1 MNVFDLVASISLDVS
16 QYNSGLENAKHKM
29 TLFGQ
34 GLAGTVGGIAGT
46 LGKVALSG
54 VAAATTAVVAFG
66 KSSLSVGMQF
76 DQAMSGVAATL
87 GKTVD
92 EMNAEVLQGADGW
105 TGTLREFAQKLGSE
119 TAFTATQAAQALNY
133 MALAGYTAQQSVDM
147 LPTVLNLASAGGMDL
162 ARASDMVTDAQS
174 ALGLSFEDTTGL
186 VNKMA
191 LAASKTNTSVE
202 QLGDAILT
210 VGGTA
215 KNMSGGTTELV
226 EVLGLLAD
234 NGIKGSEGGTHLRNM
249 LLKLASPTKDGT
261 KALQALNLSIF
272 DADGNMRSF
281 SDIFQDMN
289 AALSQFTQEERLKM
303 ISDMFNARDIA
314 SVEALL
320 GTSAERWAEL
330 AGNIDAA
337 GTAADNMANTKL
349 DNLSGDITIFQ
360 SALEGARIALA
371 DRLTPT
377 LRLFVQQ
384 ATKGVSEVTKAFQK
398 DGLEGAMKALGTWL
412 ANLSVEIAKYVPSM
426 ISAGASLLSGLIEG
440 LVGAGPQ
447 LVDAFGRIAY
457 SGATAFVGLIN
468 QLITP
473 GINGLIDDINTILGT
488 NIPHIPDITL
498 PTWEE
503 ITGKENLETIKE
515 EVETELSDIPA
526 EVEIEP
532 TVPGELPRK
541 AEEGLGGVI
550 TKANTFIEDKVKIED
565 VGVAPDAGK
574 GTEGA
579 INQIAED
586 ANATLNDGKVAVKE
600 VGVSPEAS
608 GNLENSLGGVVTSAN
623 TYLNTGAGKIAVRE
637 IAVDSSASESVN
649 EGMQGVVDSANA
661 TLNGAEGTA
670 PVTLENIGVDISPLQ
685 AKREE
690 IVNSLKDFWRGPE
703 GIWTKTQEFFKMPA
717 DLQNGL
723 NDMIDFV
730 NGLFGTGVKHVGEYD
745 VEDVMGGINKQKA
758 SAESIID
765 YMKGIQA
772 QYGEAAT
779 NTNAWKAAVSE
790 LKTVLPG
797 VDSVLAANKGNIEAT
812 TKALEAHKDA
822 WYADMAAQALYAAK
836 EDYYNRLVDS
846 AKNKATAEMNLDIA
860 TTNMEEQRET
870 ILGLVDAAKQLAG
883 EGNKEGAEAI
893 GSFFNDLFAEHGIT
907 NIAEASTEDLY
918 NAVSTLADTSEKY
931 EQLGNRIHP
940 FTDEFSGADQ
950 LAAKDWAD
958 NAKSQLESYEAAW
971 QSYLDA
977 QDAQKLAQTQ
987 YEDASKS
994 YEEFS
999 AAIEAAMDSAMN
1011 STATATDEVEELKSS
1026 IGGLTDKDLYIREHI
1041 IKDVG
1046 ANPFAEDLLNLKHI
1060 EGSFASGLNYVPYD
1074 GYLAE
1079 LHRGEAVLNAADADS
1094 YRGGG
1099 SGGNLS
1105 GLAAEIGNAVKS
1117 ALEGVGIYMGTE
1129 RVADLV
1135 TERVSQ
1141 NIADEARERRY
1152 A

>member
-440 LVGAGPQ
+440 LVASGPQ

-457 SGATAFVGLIN
+457 SAATAFVGLIN

-723 NDMIDFV
+723 NSIVDFF
-730 NGLFGTGVKHVGEYD
+730 NQFFGTSINHVGEYD
-745 VEDVMGGINKQKA
+745 VDDVLGGIEKSEDDA
-758 SAESIID
+758 MSIIE
-765 YMKGIQA
+765 YMEQIEQKYGDNATHTTEWILALQELEKYVPGIS
-772 QYGEAAT
+772 EALAAE
-779 NTNAWKAAVSE
+779 NAAVGESTE
-790 LKTVLPG
+790 VLK
-797 VDSVLAANKGNIEAT
+797 
-812 TKALEAHKDA
+812 AHTRA
-822 WYADMAAQALYAAK
+822 WYDDMKAQALAAAK
-836 EDYYNRLVDS
+836 KDYADRLADA
-846 AKNKATAEMNLDIA
+846 AKGKATADIQMNIASNEMDA
-860 TTNMEEQRET
+860 QRNVL
-870 ILGLVDAAKQLAG
+870 LGLIESAKQLG
-883 EGNKEGAEAI
+883 KEVNGVRATEVYMNDMLAEYGITDLGSASTQDLYGFISDYADTRELWEALGGRI
-893 GSFFNDLFAEHGIT
+893 GSGNEANDKAT
-907 NIAEASTEDLY
+907 ASE
-918 NAVSTLADTSEKY
+918 
-931 EQLGNRIHP
+931 
-940 FTDEFSGADQ
+940 
-950 LAAKDWAD
+950 WAD
-958 NAKSQLESYEAAW
+958 DARSQLESYEAAW
-971 QSYLDA
+971 QAYLDA
-977 QDAQKLAQTQ
+977 QEAQKLAQTQ

-1011 STATATDEVEELKSS
+1011 STATATDEVEGLKSS
-1026 IGGLTDKDLYIREHI
+1026 IGGLTDKDIYIRAHI
-1041 IKDVG
+1041 TKGVDG
-1046 ANPFAEDLLNLKHI
+1046 NFSAEDLLNLKHI

-1094 YRGGG
+1094 YRGGDT
-1099 SGGNLS
+1099 GGGLS

>member
-457 SGATAFVGLIN
+457 SAATAFVGLIN

-661 TLNGAEGTA
+661 VLNGAEGTA
-670 PVTLENIGVDISPLQ
+670 PVTLGNISIDMSPLQ

-690 IVNSLKDFWRGPE
+690 IVNSIKEFWRGE
-703 GIWTKTQEFFKMPA
+703 NGVWTKATEFFDVTDEVNKISNGFNSLIDIINNVFGTNIDHVGMKSAENAMKEVDSSARLADSYITKLKKLQEQFGEGAKNTQEWA
-717 DLQNGL
+717 DTIGRLKQAIPEFTDVFGSEDEILSNSNEKLRENIELWKQRAKVQAITAGAKEYYDLMAEAASRQAKAGFELDKQTEAMNAYAEEFRGAIDTLKSRNEAVNAIVEGAMRESGISDYANASPQQLGVLLGILNGQGYRQSL
-723 NDMIDFV
+723 AYAW
-730 NGLFGTGVKHVGEYD
+730 NGDPTNRNVDWSGMGEWQSGHAESLANFEAANEAYKNAKAEYD
-745 VEDVMGGINKQKA
+745 N
-758 SAESIID
+758 
-765 YMKGIQA
+765 
-772 QYGEAAT
+772 AT
-779 NTNAWKAAVSE
+779 
-790 LKTVLPG
+790 
-797 VDSVLAANKGNIEAT
+797 
-812 TKALEAHKDA
+812 
-822 WYADMAAQALYAAK
+822 
-836 EDYYNRLVDS
+836 
-846 AKNKATAEMNLDIA
+846 
-860 TTNMEEQRET
+860 
-870 ILGLVDAAKQLAG
+870 
-883 EGNKEGAEAI
+883 
-893 GSFFNDLFAEHGIT
+893 
-907 NIAEASTEDLY
+907 
-918 NAVSTLADTSEKY
+918 
-931 EQLGNRIHP
+931 
-940 FTDEFSGADQ
+940 
-950 LAAKDWAD
+950 
-958 NAKSQLESYEAAW
+958 SQLE
-971 QSYLDA
+971 DA
-977 QDAQKLAQTQ
+977 TRN
-987 YEDASKS
+987 
-994 YEEFS
+994 YEEYS
-999 AAIEAAMDSAMN
+999 ARASAILDSA
-1011 STATATDEVEELKSS
+1011 TASATEADEKVLNLNND
-1026 IGGLTDKDLYIREHI
+1026 IGALQDKDLYIREHI
-1041 IKDVG
+1041 IKDVD
-1046 ANPFAEDLLNLKHI
+1046 ANPFAEDLVNLKHI

-1094 YRGGG
+1094 YRGGNT
-1099 SGGNLS
+1099 GGGLS